1 MQRCHRSAPPD
12 AAAGSQMLPAREGRA
27 FGQRVAQC
35 ATWTTLVVLA
45 VAGCSVGRSRD
56 GELAGLAEASMRKL
70 SHQGQRL
77 GAARPRGMAIESD
90 MTPLARVS
98 ALEGPHPVEDYVR
111 VALAQNPD
119 ILAARKQIEALAF
132 QVPVARSLPDPSLTT
147 VAQPAPVQTAA
158 GEFQFILNANQKF
171 PWMGKRDTRA
181 SLAEA
186 ETGVARA
193 ELAAVELETVAKVKK
208 AYHELAYVQRT
219 IEITQAEQQ
228 LLKRLRSVADTRY
241 QTGQT
246 SLQDVLRADLEISAI
261 ENSLI
266 DLRQRETAEQ
276 ARLTRL
282 LHVPPDTPL
291 EPLADLPDE
300 QLPAD
305 LTSLRQRAVSARPQ
319 LHAALTQNT
328 RERRA
333 IELARLDSKPDVTLG
348 FAWIDV
354 ADAGL
359 AASSNG
365 QDALL
370 LTAGMN
376 LPIYR
381 KRLDASVRSA
391 EAAAVASARRYDSLR
406 DATLEEVTELFAQ
419 AESHSQMLALFSED
433 ILPKAEQTLEV
444 SSEAYT
450 VGDVD
455 FLQLLDN
462 WRQLLRYEIGRER
475 LKADLHQTLAGL
487 EQVVGGWG
495 DIRAAQ
501 SPPDAPAA
509 EEVAVPADQTT
520 TEPLPAPAP
529 ADPLDAVVHPSDATN
544 PR

>member
-1 MQRCHRSAPPD
+1 MIVV
-12 AAAGSQMLPAREGRA
+12 AAL
-27 FGQRVAQC
+27 
-35 ATWTTLVVLA
+35 
-45 VAGCSVGRSRD
+45 AGCSAGRSRD
-56 GELAGLAEASMRKL
+56 GEFVGLTELGMRRMVDKQRQSAAGRGRPLTLAT
-70 SHQGQRL
+70 
-77 GAARPRGMAIESD
+77 D
-90 MTPLARVS
+90 TTTLARVS
-98 ALEGPHPVEDYVR
+98 SLEGPHPVNDYVQ
-111 VALAQNPD
+111 VALGQNPD
-119 ILAARKQIEALAF
+119 ILAARKRIESLAF
-132 QVPVARSLPDPSLTT
+132 QVPVARSLPDPSVTT

-171 PWMGKRDTRA
+171 PWMGKRDARA

-186 ETGVARA
+186 EAGVARA

-208 AYHELAYVQRT
+208 AYYELAYVERAMA
-219 IEITQAEQQ
+219 ITAAEQQ
-228 LLKRLRSVADTRY
+228 LLAQLRRVADTRY

-246 SLQDVLRADLEISAI
+246 TLQDVLRADLEISGI

-266 DLRQRETAEQ
+266 DLRQRRTAER
-276 ARLTRL
+276 ARLARL
-282 LHVPPDTPL
+282 LHVSPDTEL
-291 EPLADLPDE
+291 EPLAELPAE

-305 LTSLRQRAVSARPQ
+305 LVSLRARAVSARPQ

-333 IELARLDSKPDVTLG
+333 IGLARLDYKPDVTLG

-359 AASSNG
+359 APSSNG

-391 EAAAVASARRYDSLR
+391 EAAAVAAARRYDSLR

-419 AESHSQMLALFSED
+419 AESHAEMLTLFTDD

-444 SSEAYT
+444 SSEAYA

-462 WRQLLRYEIGRER
+462 WRQLLRYELGRER
-475 LKADLHQTLAGL
+475 LEIDLRQTLADL
-487 EQVVGGWG
+487 EQAVGGWG
-495 DIRAAQ
+495 ELQ
-501 SPPDAPAA
+501 P
-509 EEVAVPADQTT
+509 
-520 TEPLPAPAP
+520 
-529 ADPLDAVVHPSDATN
+529 AVVPEAVAEDVAL
-544 PR
+544 PVAERPAEALPEPAR

>member
-1 MQRCHRSAPPD
+1 MHWSHPPDTPD
-12 AAAGSQMLPAREGRA
+12 AAVGSQTRLARESRT
-27 FGQRVAQC
+27 FWRRVAQRASW
-35 ATWTTLVVLA
+35 ATALVLA
-45 VAGCSVGRSRD
+45 VAGCSAGRSRD
-56 GELAGLAEASMRKL
+56 GEFAGLAEASLRRL
-70 SHQGQRL
+70 SHTGRRSETPRPQGMSIHSEGL
-77 GAARPRGMAIESD
+77 
-90 MTPLARVS
+90 TLARMP
-98 ALEGPHPVEDYVR
+98 ALEGPHPVDDYVR
-111 VALAQNPD
+111 VALGQNPD
-119 ILAARKQIEALAF
+119 ILAARKRIESLAF

-171 PWMGKRDTRA
+171 PWMGKRDARA

-186 ETGVARA
+186 EAGVARA
-193 ELAAVELETVAKVKK
+193 ELAAVELETAANVKK
-208 AYHELAYVQRT
+208 AYYELAYVQRA

-228 LLKRLRSVADTRY
+228 LLTQLRSVADTRY

-246 SLQDVLRADLEISAI
+246 SLQDVLRADLEISSI

-266 DLRQRETAEQ
+266 DLRRRETSEQ
-276 ARLTRL
+276 ARLARL
-282 LHVPPDTPL
+282 LHVPPDTRL

-305 LTSLRQRAVSARPQ
+305 LTSLRQRALSARPQ

-333 IELARLDSKPDVTLG
+333 IELARLDFKPDVTLG

-376 LPIYR
+376 LPVYR

-419 AESHSQMLALFSED
+419 AESHSQMLTLFSDD
-433 ILPKAEQTLEV
+433 ILPKAEQTLAV
-444 SSEAYT
+444 SSEAYA
-450 VGDVD
+450 VGDID

-475 LKADLHQTLAGL
+475 LRADLHQTLARL
-487 EQVVGGWG
+487 EQAVGGWG
-495 DIRAAQ
+495 GVRGAQ
-501 SPPDAPAA
+501 SPPADPAA
-509 EEVAVPADQTT
+509 EEVELPPDQDT

-529 ADPLDAVVHPSDATN
+529 ADPLDAVVHPSDAAD
-544 PR
+544 PQ